1 MKENL
6 ESLTFLLNG
15 LIDEATVITCFV
27 NI

>member
-15 LIDEATVITCFV
+15 LIDRPKKKGDQ
-27 NI
+27 